1 MASANTASKAATPLS
16 MATIHGYRPCFRS
29 GWRLASY
36 GLAAVEADAVV
47 PEDLL
52 LRRLRDVLAAPEL
65 AHGERLA
72 VAVRHV
78 RGEQDLVF
86 ADQVDHLRQQRILD
100 LAVDEHPPRLEVL
113 AGGLQRQRGCCV
125 GLLLQGAGDV
135 EAVVQLVRD
144 EVQPEAARL
153 EEPDLQA
160 RVAVEHTA
168 GHDGSEAHQHW

>member
-1 MASANTASKAATPLS
+1 MASPITTSKAVPPLA
-16 MATIHGYRPCFRS
+16 MATIHGYRPCSRS
-29 GWRLASY
+29 GWRVATY

-52 LRRLRDVLAAPEL
+52 LRRLRDVLAAPEV
-65 AHGERLA
+65 ARGKRLA

-78 RGEQDLVF
+78 RGEQDLAL

-100 LAVDEHPPRLEVL
+100 LAVDEHSPGLEVL
-113 AGGLQRQRGCCV
+113 AGGRERQRGRRV

-144 EVQPEAARL
+144 EVQPETAGL
-153 EEPDLQA
+153 EEADLQA

-168 GHDGSEAHQHW
+168 G